1 MLVSSYEFG
10 RIVVDSRRFNSDIIL
25 SNDGILNASW
35 WRKEGH
41 RVTRDDIGEILEYSP
56 EVVIFGTGYYG
67 VVKID
72 KEVEDLFKSK
82 GVKVEKLKSA
92 EAVKR
97 FNELA
102 KQGRKVVLAIHLTC

>member
-41 RVTRDDIGEILEYSP
+41 RVTKDDVREILEYSP
-56 EVVIFGTGYYG
+56 EVVIFGTGYHG
-67 VVKID
+67 IVKVD
-72 KEVEDLFKSK
+72 REVEDLFKSK

-102 KQGRKVVLAIHLTC
+102 KQDRRVVLAIHLTC